1 MTLGTQSVA
10 QPVLTQVYTFPKGAG
25 ISTDITLELRITA
38 ETCSRTFPVDTV
50 FAKAGTVQLKTLA
63 VAVPLCGTSG
73 DILVLNNLV
82 PAPTLSV
89 PN

>member
-1 MTLGTQSVA
+1 MSLGTLSVA
-10 QPVLTQVYTFPKGAG
+10 QPVVTQVYTFPAEAG
-25 ISTDITLELRITA
+25 ISTDISLELRITA
-38 ETCSRTFPVDTV
+38 ETCSRTVPVDTLL
-50 FAKAGTVQLKTLA
+50 ARAGTVHLKTLA

-82 PAPTLSV
+82 PAPTLAV